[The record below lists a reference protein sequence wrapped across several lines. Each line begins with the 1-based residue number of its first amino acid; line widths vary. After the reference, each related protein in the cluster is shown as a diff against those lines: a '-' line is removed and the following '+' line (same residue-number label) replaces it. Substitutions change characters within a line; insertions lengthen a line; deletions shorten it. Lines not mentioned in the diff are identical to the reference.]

1 MMSAIPLFG
10 PSFLSTSLL
19 SCSICIDTIWKRLP
33 GGYHEPAIT
42 RLFRTSA
49 FAGPFLQGLGCLSAA
64 SCRGHRATYIRAA
77 CLAQL
82 AAKPVGW
89 YAGYSYRLCPRLVVP
104 HADGRG
110 ERRSCSPRIMGYR

>member
-1 MMSAIPLFG
+1 MSAIPLSG

-33 GGYHEPAIT
+33 GGYHEPT

-49 FAGPFLQGLGCLSAA
+49 FAGPFLRGLGCLSAT
-64 SCRGHRATYIRAA
+64 SCRSHSATYSRAA
-77 CLAQL
+77 CPAQL
-82 AAKPVGW
+82 AAKLVGW

-110 ERRSCSPRIMGYR
+110 QCRSCSPRIMG

>member
-1 MMSAIPLFG
+1 MSAILLSG

-19 SCSICIDTIWKRLP
+19 SCSICIETIWKRLP

-64 SCRGHRATYIRAA
+64 SCRGHRATNSRAA
-77 CLAQL
+77 CLEQF
-82 AAKPVGW
+82 AAKQVGW
-89 YAGYSYRLCPRLVVP
+89 DAGYSYPLCPRLVVP

-110 ERRSCSPRIMGYR
+110 GERCRSCSPWIMG